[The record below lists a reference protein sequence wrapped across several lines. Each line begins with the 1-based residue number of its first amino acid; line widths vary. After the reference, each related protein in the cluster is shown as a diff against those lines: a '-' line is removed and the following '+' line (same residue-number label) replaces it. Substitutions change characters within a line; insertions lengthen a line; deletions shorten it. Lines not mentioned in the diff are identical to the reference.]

1 MASGADDTKSHRENA
16 KHLYDVALKSSKRG
30 SINNI
35 SDLLAD
41 FYGSRSITRG
51 ELIERILEGRD
62 YTELEA
68 GELSDEQFAE
78 RRRIRMFRPMMI
90 SEKEVEEIIQKAK
103 T

>member
-1 MASGADDTKSHRENA
+1 M
-16 KHLYDVALKSSKRG
+16 
-30 SINNI
+30 
-35 SDLLAD
+35 LAD

-62 YTELEA
+62 YAELEA
-68 GELSDEQFAE
+68 GELSDEQFRE